1 MMKTARELAVGLE
14 GEGLQAKGLQAK
26 ALLVARLLLAPL
38 FVYSGIGKILA
49 FGLTAA
55 RLPGGEGGL
64 GSLLAA
70 GSIVVEL
77 GCASA
82 LILGIWTRWAAI
94 ILIAFTIA
102 ATLMFHQFWAVPAPQ
117 VQGQT
122 VNFLKN
128 LGLIGAFAM
137 IAVFGAG
144 CYSLDAK
151 REKKPHSQQDV
162 MKSS

>member
-1 MMKTARELAVGLE
+1 MKTAKESNTGLE
-14 GEGLQAKGLQAK
+14 GEGLQGG
-26 ALLVARLLLAPL
+26 VLLLARLSLTPL

-49 FGLTAA
+49 FGLTAS

-64 GSLLAA
+64 GSLMAA
-70 GSIVVEL
+70 GSIAVEL
-77 GCASA
+77 GCSAA
-82 LILGIWTRWAAI
+82 LIFGIWTRWAAV

-102 ATLMFHQFWAVPAPQ
+102 ATLMFHNFWASPAPQ

-122 VNFLKN
+122 INFLRN

-144 CYSLDAK
+144 PYSLEA
-151 REKKPHSQQDV
+151 RWRR
-162 MKSS
+162 SS